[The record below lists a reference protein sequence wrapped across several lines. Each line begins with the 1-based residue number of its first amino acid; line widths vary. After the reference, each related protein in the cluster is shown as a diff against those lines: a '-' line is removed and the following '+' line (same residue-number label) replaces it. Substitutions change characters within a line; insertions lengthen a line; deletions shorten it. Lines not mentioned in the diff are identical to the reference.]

1 MALGPL
7 QLNII
12 DLGGS
17 ILLRRTWNTYLK
29 ATDLNAIIFVIDA
42 SDETRFAEAK
52 QVLHVY
58 FKLTRLIYLEI
69 IIEHHSKSKM
79 SRISGI

>member
-29 ATDLNAIIFVIDA
+29 AADLNAIIFVIDA
-42 SDETRFAEAK
+42 SDETRFGEAK
-52 QVLHVY
+52 QVLHVCAIVTTN
-58 FKLTRLIYLEI
+58 L
-69 IIEHHSKSKM
+69 
-79 SRISGI
+79 SRNYYRTPL